1 MLEHGGG
8 VLQTA
13 ADTGIAAER
22 WLDLST
28 GINPQG
34 WPVPPLPAEV
44 WRRLPER
51 GDPLPA
57 VAAGYY
63 GTPHLLA
70 LAGSQAAIQGLPGLR
85 PAGRVGMVF
94 PSYAEHGA
102 AWQRAGHA
110 VLPVLPAEIDR
121 AIDGLDVLLLVHP
134 NNPTGQRYPLAQLE
148 DWLGRLRR
156 RGAWLVLDEAFM
168 DATPQDS
175 LAPRCGGEG
184 LVVLRSVG
192 KFFGLAGLRLGFV
205 AAWPALLA
213 ALEERLGPWA
223 VSHPARWVGGLALAD
238 TAWQQQARQS
248 LAEASV
254 RLAALLAAAGLPP
267 AGGSA
272 LFQWV
277 PSARAAQWQQ
287 ALMQQA
293 ILLRRFEEPAALRF
307 GLPGAES
314 EWQRLQQAL
323 VGLAAKQLALPAYE
337 ADDGELSPQQLE
349 AIRQAAPQGSVRSVS
364 SSL

>member
-8 VLQTA
+8 ILQAA
-13 ADTGIAAER
+13 ADSGIAAEH

-34 WPVPPLPAEV
+34 WPVPPLPDEV

-51 GDPLPA
+51 GDRLLA
-57 VAAGYY
+57 VAAAYY

-70 LAGSQAAIQGLPGLR
+70 VAGSQAAIQCLPGLR
-85 PAGRVGMVF
+85 PPGRVGMVF

-102 AWQRAGHA
+102 AWQRAGHSLLA
-110 VLPVLPAEIDR
+110 LQPAEIDR
-121 AIDGLDVLLLVHP
+121 AIDSLDVLLLVHP
-134 NNPTGQRYPLAQLE
+134 NNPTGQCYSPAQLQ
-148 DWLGRLRR
+148 DWRRRLQR

-168 DATPQDS
+168 DATPEYS
-175 LAPRCGGEG
+175 LAPDCGGEG

-213 ALEERLGPWA
+213 ALEGQLGPWA
-223 VSHPARWVGGLALAD
+223 VSHPARWAGSLALAD
-238 TAWQQQARQS
+238 TAWQQLARQS
-248 LAEASV
+248 LAEAAA
-254 RLAALLAAAGLPP
+254 RLAAMLAAAGLEP
-267 AGGSA
+267 AGATA

-277 PSARAAQWQQ
+277 PTAHALRWQQ

-293 ILLRRFEEPAALRF
+293 ILVRRFEEPAALRF
-307 GLPGAES
+307 GLPGSEAE
-314 EWQRLQQAL
+314 WRRLQQAL
-323 VGLAAKQLALPAYE
+323 AGL
-337 ADDGELSPQQLE
+337 
-349 AIRQAAPQGSVRSVS
+349 V
-364 SSL
+364 